1 MDSKA
6 DIKADIKVAKDR
18 GESTAL
24 MEPLLIGETSRHRGA
39 LTELAVELAQKA
51 AGFRRSLP
59 ESLMTSLADLVRAMN
74 CYYSNL
80 IEGHDTHPVDIER
93 ALKNDYSKDARKRD
107 LQLEAKAHITVQ
119 KWIDGGGLKGRAL
132 TNDGIREI
140 HRRFCELLPPDLLW
154 VEDQKSKERIKVVPG
169 ELRHRDV
176 RVGTHMPV
184 SPGAVPRF
192 LGRFEEVYG
201 HLNRTD
207 SILGAAA
214 AHHRLVWIHPFL
226 DGNGRVARLMSHAM
240 LLETLDTGAV
250 WSVARGLARKVEDYK
265 KHLADCDSPRRNDLD
280 GRGAL
285 SEEALARF
293 DSFFLG
299 MCIDQVEFMEG
310 LMQPDKLR
318 TRILLWA
325 EEEVRLGT
333 LPPKSGNILEAV
345 LYRGELPRADAASA
359 VGASDR
365 HARRI
370 VSALTERGVL
380 TADGV
385 RAPLRLVFPAA
396 LASRWMPGLFPE
408 KVNVRKEHVLTFP
421 APNEKENFKGDSV
434 EFWGEDGEVRVGCE
448 ITRSA
453 LDDHFGGN
461 GKDNLGVFRANRRA
475 IEDIARRR
483 YLAGSVEKS
492 GSVYIDSAD
501 V

>member
-1 MDSKA
+1 MKEKA
-6 DIKADIKVAKDR
+6 DIKAAKDR

-39 LTELAVELAQKA
+39 LTELAIELAQKA

-59 ESLMTSLADLVRAMN
+59 ESLVTSLADLVRAMN

-80 IEGHDTHPVDIER
+80 IEGHETHPVDIER
-93 ALKNDYSKDARKRD
+93 ALKNDYSKDAHKRD

-119 KWIDGGGLKGRAL
+119 KWIDGGGLKGRSL
-132 TNDGIREI
+132 TSDGIREI

-154 VEDQKSKERIKVVPG
+154 VEDPKSKERIKVVPG

-176 RVGTHMPV
+176 RVGSHIPV

-214 AHHRLVWIHPFL
+214 AHHRLVWIHPFPG
-226 DGNGRVARLMSHAM
+226 GNGRVARLMSHAM

-280 GRGAL
+280 VRGAL

-293 DSFFLG
+293 ANFFLG

-333 LPPKSGNILEAV
+333 LPPKSGNILEAL

-359 VGASDR
+359 VGATER

-408 KVNVRKEHVLTFP
+408 KVNVREEHDLKFP

-434 EFWGEDGEVRVGCE
+434 EFWGQDGEVRVRCE

-461 GKDNLGVFRANRRA
+461 GKDSPAVFRANRRA
-475 IEDIARRR
+475 IEEIARRR
-483 YLAGSVEKS
+483 YLAGRVEKS
-492 GSVYIDSAD
+492 GSVYIDSSD